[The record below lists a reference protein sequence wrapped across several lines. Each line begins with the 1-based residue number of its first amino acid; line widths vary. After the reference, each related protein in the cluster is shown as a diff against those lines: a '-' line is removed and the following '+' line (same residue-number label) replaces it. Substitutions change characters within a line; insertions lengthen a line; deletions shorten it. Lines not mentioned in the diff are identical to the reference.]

1 MKKIILLC
9 LCAISFSSN
18 AKYSDGFTRICSD
31 AISKLNSSS
40 AHGKDKINAEF
51 LARANHYSD
60 SYYKNAKLNSND
72 IEKIKIKIIDTCKNY
87 PYMKVDAS
95 AARSVSS
102 YVVGSVK
109 MKSPTSIVEK
119 G

>member
-1 MKKIILLC
+1 M
-9 LCAISFSSN
+9 
-18 AKYSDGFTRICSD
+18 
-31 AISKLNSSS
+31 
-40 AHGKDKINAEF
+40 HGKEKINAEF

-60 SYYKNAKLNSND
+60 TYYKNAKLNSND
-72 IEKIKIKIIDTCKNY
+72 IEKIKIIDTCKNY

-109 MKSPTSIVEK
+109 MKSPTSVVERS
-119 G
+119 